1 MNATEESQ
9 QEEIEMDLI
18 SKLYDFVE
26 NGGRLEA
33 GKEPVYGEPF
43 YPEYMCQ
50 LVKSTYEIGDR
61 VQVESENGM
70 CSGVIIAL
78 GGYDMTLLISGHKVW
93 KNQQN
98 VKKIPWHHIRSV
110 ELSKKRKS
118 DFDINSV
125 DTEAHYQPHTKLYED
140 GFWEEKTEN
149 RRKRREE
156 DKEQFQAACKD
167 VPFEDSHVFC
177 IDSGCRLYFPFKNNG
192 VSAEVYIVQD
202 NGKHAEKI
210 PCKVGTPYPN
220 KNSYHAYNH
229 KDSDG
234 DCQLYTYL
242 PDAEKEYEHV
252 SIVCVWTVKLP
263 VTGKSTNIKFVHI
276 YWAGK
281 IEPTRD
287 EHNMHL
293 TNMDISTICGYGDA
307 VFEKDNNWLLE
318 NIMAADSVFVLY
330 PEDDSI
336 RPIKASDN
344 DDIYGFIAQQA
355 LAHFSIRDLLQT
367 MVSDS
372 NQFPVEVTV
381 EKEVIMPGYFSSSWW
396 RGKQRYEFKLLSQNN
411 K

>member
-1 MNATEESQ
+1 MRS
-9 QEEIEMDLI
+9 
-18 SKLYDFVE
+18 V
-26 NGGRLEA
+26 
-33 GKEPVYGEPF
+33 V
-43 YPEYMCQ
+43 
-50 LVKSTYEIGDR
+50 
-61 VQVESENGM
+61 
-70 CSGVIIAL
+70 
-78 GGYDMTLLISGHKVW
+78 YDMTLLISGNKVW

-98 VKKIPWHHIRSV
+98 VKEIPWHHIRSV

-125 DTEAHYQPHTKLYED
+125 DTEARYQPHTKLYED

-177 IDSGCRLYFPFKNNG
+177 IDYGCRLYFPFKNNG

-202 NGKHAEKI
+202 MESMPEKI

-281 IEPTRD
+281 SSQRGM
-287 EHNMHL
+287 N
-293 TNMDISTICGYGDA
+293 TICILQIWIFQQFAGTEMRCLKRIITG
-307 VFEKDNNWLLE
+307 FLKILWLQILCLYCTQRMIQYVPSRHQ
-318 NIMAADSVFVLY
+318 IMTIFM
-330 PEDDSI
+330 
-336 RPIKASDN
+336 
-344 DDIYGFIAQQA
+344 
-355 LAHFSIRDLLQT
+355 DL
-367 MVSDS
+367 SR
-372 NQFPVEVTV
+372 N
-381 EKEVIMPGYFSSSWW
+381 KHWHI
-396 RGKQRYEFKLLSQNN
+396 SQ
-411 K
+411 

>member
-1 MNATEESQ
+1 M
-9 QEEIEMDLI
+9 
-18 SKLYDFVE
+18 
-26 NGGRLEA
+26 
-33 GKEPVYGEPF
+33 
-43 YPEYMCQ
+43 
-50 LVKSTYEIGDR
+50 
-61 VQVESENGM
+61 
-70 CSGVIIAL
+70 
-78 GGYDMTLLISGHKVW
+78 
-93 KNQQN
+93 
-98 VKKIPWHHIRSV
+98 
-110 ELSKKRKS
+110 
-118 DFDINSV
+118 
-125 DTEAHYQPHTKLYED
+125 
-140 GFWEEKTEN
+140 
-149 RRKRREE
+149 
-156 DKEQFQAACKD
+156 
-167 VPFEDSHVFC
+167 
-177 IDSGCRLYFPFKNNG
+177 
-192 VSAEVYIVQD
+192 QD

-263 VTGKSTNIKFVHI
+263 VNGKSTNIKFVHI
-276 YWAGK
+276 NWAGK

-293 TNMDISTICGYGDA
+293 TNMNISTICGYGDA

-336 RPIKASDN
+336 RPIKESDN

-381 EKEVIMPGYFSSSWW
+381 EKEVIMPGYFSSSWR

>member
-1 MNATEESQ
+1 MDYLQNVMGYFDQ
-9 QEEIEMDLI
+9 QQPLCAQHDKISKDLYQEYGVKAGLRDENGKGVLAGLTNISDIRAFQYVDGVKKPADGQLLYRGYDVKDLI
-18 SKLYDFVE
+18 RGSSGSRFAFE
-26 NGGRLEA
+26 EA
-33 GKEPVYGEPF
+33 GYLLLFGELPT
-43 YPEYMCQ
+43 PEKLEEFC
-50 LVKSTYEIGDR
+50 R
-61 VQVESENGM
+61 VLGECRTMPTNFTRD
-70 CSGVIIAL
+70 VIMKAPSHDIMNSMA
-78 GGYDMTLLISGHKVW
+78 
-93 KNQQN
+93 
-98 VKKIPWHHIRSV
+98 RSV
-110 ELSKKRKS
+110 LTLASYDPKAGDLEISNVLRQS
-118 DFDINSV
+118 IQL
-125 DTEAHYQPHTKLYED
+125 A
-140 GFWEEKTEN
+140 G
-149 RRKRREE
+149 
-156 DKEQFQAACKD
+156 
-167 VPFEDSHVFC
+167 
-177 IDSGCRLYFPFKNNG
+177 IFPML
-192 VSAEVYIVQD
+192 AVY
-202 NGKHAEKI
+202 
-210 PCKVGTPYPN
+210 
-220 KNSYHAYNH
+220 SYHAYNH